1 MAVSS
6 RKHCRLSKSKRRELR
21 RRQAR
26 RARQA
31 RILLRRHYDHL
42 PQHAQSFFET
52 FSPVFRRATFLR
64 FAILLLAGIL
74 TVGGHT
80 VSNLLR
86 TVGYLAPGDASSFHR
101 FFSARRWS
109 LTALAR
115 RLAGWMLQRLVP
127 TGPVY

>member
-74 TVGGHT
+74 PLGGPT
-80 VSNLLR
+80 GSTLLPTR
-86 TVGYLAPGDASSFHR
+86 ASLAPRHP
-101 FFSARRWS
+101 FSLS
-109 LTALAR
+109 PFLT
-115 RLAGWMLQRLVP
+115 P
-127 TGPVY
+127 THLPLTPFT